1 MPDLAAW
8 LPLLAV
14 PFDAEATSTPEV
26 DALDAEQS
34 RFRLQST
41 VTTFLERMLM
51 MPTLIVV
58 EDAHWVDDASRLLLR
73 YVAASQTPR
82 PWFLLVTTRPSA
94 DSLVERGGPGERL
107 ELAPLD
113 VDSATALALAVAA
126 EHALSEEA
134 VEDIA
139 FRAAGNPLFLR
150 ELVAAARADDTG
162 DLPESVE
169 TLLTTRIDTLAPP
182 DRMLL
187 RYAAVVGPVFR
198 LDLVGEILADEVPEA
213 SDPERWE
220 PLAEFVQQAD
230 DGEPPSGTISCARPP
245 TPASRTGA
253 DATSTAASGSRSS
266 GTQPVA
272 PTKRRR
278 FSRSTSSRR
287 RTASAHGDIRWQP
300 PTVRRRASPTSWRP
314 SSTNGHSQ
322 LPSSS
327 AST

>member
-1 MPDLAAW
+1 M
-8 LPLLAV
+8 
-14 PFDAEATSTPEV
+14 
-26 DALDAEQS
+26 
-34 RFRLQST
+34 
-41 VTTFLERMLM
+41 
-51 MPTLIVV
+51 
-58 EDAHWVDDASRLLLR
+58 DDASRLLLR

-82 PWFLLVTTRPSA
+82 PWFVLITTRPSA
-94 DSLVERGGPGERL
+94 DSLVGRGGPGERL

-113 VDSATALALAVAA
+113 VDRATELALAVAA
-126 EHALSEEA
+126 EHALSPEA

-220 PLAEFVQQAD
+220 ALAEFVQQAD
-230 DGEPPSGTISCARPP
+230 DGELAFRHDLLRQTAYAGLSYRRRRDIHGRVGLALERAR
-245 TPASRTGA
+245 SRSRRRGGGDSLA
-253 DATSTAASGSRSS
+253 PLPRGGGRRARLALRSGSRRPCRGGLRQRRGGRAVRT
-266 GTQPVA
+266 GTGSC
-272 PTKRRR
+272 R
-278 FSRSTSSRR
+278 
-287 RTASAHGDIRWQP
+287 P
-300 PTVRRRASPTSWRP
+300 PC
-314 SSTNGHSQ
+314 
-322 LPSSS
+322 